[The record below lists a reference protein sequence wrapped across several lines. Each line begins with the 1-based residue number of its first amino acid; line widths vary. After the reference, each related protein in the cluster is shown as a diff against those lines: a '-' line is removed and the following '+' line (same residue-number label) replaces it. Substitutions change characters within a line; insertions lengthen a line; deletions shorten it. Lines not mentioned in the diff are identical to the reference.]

1 MSAKEKS
8 DCLRLCR
15 DGRNT
20 ELGRGFRRLLALA
33 AEERLQALAAAEVGQ
48 VPRLQGAVLAL
59 REIVRELERDPA
71 SPERPDG
78 AYS

>member
-1 MSAKEKS
+1 MSGGTKG
-8 DCLRLCR
+8 DCLRVCR

-20 ELGRGFRRLLALA
+20 ELGRAFRRLLTLA
-33 AEERLQALAAAEVGQ
+33 AEERLHGLAAAEAGQ

-59 REIVRELERDPA
+59 REIVRDVERDPA
-71 SPERPDG
+71 SPDRPDG